1 MPGPRA
7 EEGASVT
14 YLRRDVERVLYVVM
28 LAALIAT
35 SVFITI
41 QLHHTQRALAD
52 TQQALFA
59 LRAETKTS
67 CQRIAANR
75 YESHVR
81 YLATTHIGATL
92 AYFLDSAA
100 NVRDRTA
107 ILQATSSPLQ
117 ARLNTQAA
125 VDWRDRADT
134 VRDQLG
140 RIRDLPLIHCPKEAK

>member
-1 MPGPRA
+1 MPGARA

-14 YLRRDVERVLYVVM
+14 YLRRDAERVLYIAM
-28 LAALIAT
+28 LAALVAT

-41 QLHHTQRALAD
+41 QLHHTQR
-52 TQQALFA
+52 ALFA

-100 NVRDRTA
+100 DLRDRTSV
-107 ILQATSSPLQ
+107 LQTTSNPLQ
-117 ARLNTQAA
+117 AQLSARAA

-134 VRDQLG
+134 VRYQLG
-140 RIRDLPLIHCPKEAK
+140 RIRDLPLINCPKEAKK

>member
-1 MPGPRA
+1 
-7 EEGASVT
+7 VT
-14 YLRRDVERVLYVVM
+14 YLRRDVERVLYVAM
-28 LAALIAT
+28 LVALVAT

-81 YLATTHIGATL
+81 YLATTHIGTTL

-100 NVRDRTA
+100 DLRDRTA
-107 ILQATSSPLQ
+107 VLQTTSNPLQ
-117 ARLNTQAA
+117 ARLSERAA
-125 VDWRDRADT
+125 VDWRNRADT

-140 RIRDLPLIHCPKEAK
+140 RIRDLPLIHCPKEEK